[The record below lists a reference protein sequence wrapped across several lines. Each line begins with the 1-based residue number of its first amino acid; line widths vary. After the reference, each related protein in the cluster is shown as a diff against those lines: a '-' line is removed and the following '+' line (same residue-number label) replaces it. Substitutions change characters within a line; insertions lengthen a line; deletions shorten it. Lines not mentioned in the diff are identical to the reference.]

1 MTERGPRQRVRP
13 SLGSGPSLLP
23 GRLRPAGL
31 CLAALLIAVLGLAL
45 SSPAGAA
52 PEPTVAP
59 QAVVAEQPT
68 EIYYFYGEG
77 CPVCAKTTPFL
88 EDLAGRHPGVRINR
102 FEVWGSEENRTRLG
116 TMAEAYRIDPTGVPI
131 VFIGENAWIGFR
143 EGATDEAI
151 TSVVEACTEQGCPDP
166 ATVEL
171 DGTEGTTT
179 DAGRACGTSPDGTP
193 LECGPG
199 ESATDA
205 IDVPVVGSVDL
216 GDRSLWVSTLLISFV
231 DGVNPCS
238 LWVLTVLIALSL
250 RHASRRRTLLIGGT
264 FIFVTA
270 LVYALFIAGLFTVFT
285 FVGFAPWIRVA
296 VALVAGFMGLVSI
309 KDYFWFKQ
317 GLSLT
322 IPDDK
327 KPGIYAGMRR
337 VLDKGDSLPA
347 VVGATAVLA
356 AGVSLVEFGCTAGFP
371 VLWTNLL
378 SAQQASAMTFVILL
392 LLYMLVYQLDE
403 LVIFLVA
410 VFTLRATKIQ
420 EKQGRLLKLGGGMLM
435 LALALVMLVDPE
447 IMATVTGSV
456 LVFLAAMAVSAIVVL
471 VDKLVRPNPA

>member
-1 MTERGPRQRVRP
+1 V
-13 SLGSGPSLLP
+13 SLLP
-23 GRLRPAGL
+23 ALL
-31 CLAALLIAVLGLAL
+31 ILVAALLGILTAQT
-45 SSPAGAA
+45 PASAA
-52 PEPTVAP
+52 PVSVPEET
-59 QAVVAEQPT
+59 T
-68 EIYYFYGEG
+68 EVYYFYGEG

-88 EDLAGRHPGVRINR
+88 EDLAEQHPGMKINK
-102 FEVWGSEENRTRLG
+102 FEVWGSEDNRTRLG
-116 TMAEAYRIDPTGVPI
+116 TMADAYRIKPTGVPI
-131 VFIGENAWIGFR
+131 IFVGENAWIGFR
-143 EGATDEAI
+143 ENTTDTAI
-151 TSVVEACTEQGCPDP
+151 TSVVEACTRNGCPDP
-166 ATVEL
+166 TTVEL
-171 DGTEGTTT
+171 DGTEGNTT
-179 DAGRACGTSPDGTP
+179 DAGTSCGTSPDGTP
-193 LECGPG
+193 LECGS
-199 ESATDA
+199 EEDATNA

-216 GDRSLWVSTLLISFV
+216 GNRPLIVSTFLIAFV

-250 RHASRRRTLLIGGT
+250 RHASRKRTLLIGGT

-270 LVYALFIAGLFTVFT
+270 LVYALFITGLFTVFT
-285 FVGFAPWIRVA
+285 FVGFAPWIRVL
-296 VALVAGFMGLVSI
+296 VALVALFMGLVSI

-317 GLSLT
+317 GISLT
-322 IPDDK
+322 IPDNK

-337 VLDKGDSLPA
+337 VLDRGDSVPA
-347 VVGATAVLA
+347 LVGATAVLA

-378 SAQQASAMTFVILL
+378 SAQEASVMTFAALL
-392 LLYMLVYQLDE
+392 LLYMLIYQLDE